1 MPLNVCCKYSVTYLH
16 RTQRRLRL
24 GDRAVCVWWG
34 MGGGGGGGGV
44 VICQRETNLLS
55 KHTDVLAQATVK
67 HLL

>member
-1 MPLNVCCKYSVTYLH
+1 MPLNVCCKYSVTYQH

-24 GDRAVCVWWG
+24 GGRAVCVWWR
-34 MGGGGGGGGV
+34 MGGRGV

-55 KHTDVLAQATVK
+55 KHTDVLAHATVK